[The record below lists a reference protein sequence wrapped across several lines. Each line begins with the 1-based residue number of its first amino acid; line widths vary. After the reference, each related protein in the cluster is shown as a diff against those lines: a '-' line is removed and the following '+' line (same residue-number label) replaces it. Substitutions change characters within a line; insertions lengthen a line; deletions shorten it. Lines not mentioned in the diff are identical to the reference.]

1 MCLVQALQLPLEE
14 IRASVSRELSATLQG
29 VKAAAAAADGQTAAE
44 GDGAAASIAPAPSLS
59 TAVAGLDVA
68 DGVGE
73 AIPGMPFPL
82 ERLAYVS
89 VGGLDEEAL
98 RAAAR
103 VVLPQELHGRLRKGV
118 LHVTLWH
125 RWARDRVRSGEEVR
139 AGGRCSRVSKVHR
152 RFESPAFDRSW
163 PGVAAYSSAC

>member
-1 MCLVQALQLPLEE
+1 MFLLQALQLPLDE
-14 IRASVSRELSATLQG
+14 IRASVSRELSSTLQG
-29 VKAAAAAADGQTAAE
+29 VKAAAAAGADGPTAAE
-44 GDGAAASIAPAPSLS
+44 ADGGGASIAPAPSLS

-68 DGVGE
+68 DGVSAAAEE

-103 VVLPQELHGRLRKGV
+103 GVLPEGLHGRLRKGV

-125 RWARDRVRSGEEVR
+125 RWA
-139 AGGRCSRVSKVHR
+139 
-152 RFESPAFDRSW
+152 
-163 PGVAAYSSAC
+163 GVG